1 MDDGAGR
8 WADLDRPPLR
18 EGPLRRAVEG
28 PGGWRAFELVE
39 RTGSTNTDLAGRA
52 RAGEPEG
59 LVLAADHQVSGRGRL
74 GREWVSPPRAGIA
87 VSVLLRPGAPTA
99 DGLPAVDPGRWSWV
113 PLLAGLAL
121 VDALTRTCGLAAEL
135 KWPNDVLVP
144 VGADRSSGTAAAR
157 AAARDGVPTAEREL
171 GKVCGVLAEAVDGA
185 VVLGAGI
192 NVSQQQDELPVP
204 TATSLRLAGSATTD
218 RDTVL
223 RAYLRALAV
232 RYAGWRAAGGDPRA
246 GGVAAGY
253 REACGTIG
261 RRVRVDLPGDRQ
273 VFGLADGVDDEGRL
287 LLLADGADRPT
298 ALAAGDV
305 VHLRADR
312 PAEGG

>member
-18 EGPLRRAVEG
+18 ATPLRRAVEG

-39 RTGSTNTDLAGRA
+39 RTGSTNSDLAERA
-52 RAGEPEG
+52 RSGEPEG
-59 LVLAADHQVSGRGRL
+59 LVLAADHQSSGRGRL

-87 VSVLLRPGAPTA
+87 VSVLLRPGEPTA
-99 DGLPAVDPGRWSWV
+99 DGLPAVDPARWAWL

-144 VGADRSSGTAAAR
+144 VGADRAAGAGGR
-157 AAARDGVPTAEREL
+157 GGEL
-171 GKVCGVLAEAVDGA
+171 GKVCGVLSEAVGSA
-185 VVLGAGI
+185 VVVGSGI

-204 TATSLRLAGSATTD
+204 TATSLLLAGSASTD

-246 GGVAAGY
+246 AGVLAGY

-287 LLLADGADRPT
+287 LLLPDGADRPEP
-298 ALAAGDV
+298 LAAGDV

>member
-1 MDDGAGR
+1 MDEGAGR
-8 WADLDRPPLR
+8 WADLGRPPLR
-18 EGPLRRAVEG
+18 VAALRRAVEG
-28 PGGWRAFELVE
+28 PGGWREFRLVD
-39 RTGSTNTDLAGRA
+39 RTGSTNADLADRA

-59 LVLAADHQVSGRGRL
+59 LVLAADHQSSGRGRL
-74 GREWVSPPRAGIA
+74 GRQWVSPPRAGIA
-87 VSVLLRPGAPTA
+87 VSVLLRPGEPTA
-99 DGLPAVDPGRWSWV
+99 DGLPAVDPGRWAWL

-144 VGADRSSGTAAAR
+144 VGAERAGGGPHGADRDPA
-157 AAARDGVPTAEREL
+157 EL

-185 VVLGAGI
+185 VVVGSGI
-192 NVSQQQDELPVP
+192 NVSQEQHELPVP
-204 TATSLRLAGSATTD
+204 TATSLLLAGAATTD

-223 RAYLRALAV
+223 RAYLRAFAG

-246 GGVAAGY
+246 SGVAAAY

-261 RRVRVDLPGDRQ
+261 RRVRVDLPGERQ
-273 VFGLADGVDDEGRL
+273 VYGLADGVDGEGRL
-287 LLLADGADRPT
+287 LLLADGAERPEP
-298 ALAAGDV
+298 LAAGDV

>member
-1 MDDGAGR
+1 VDDGAGR
-8 WADLDRPPLR
+8 WSDLGRPPLR
-18 EGPLRRAVEG
+18 ATALRRAVEG
-28 PGGWRAFELVE
+28 PGGWRAFELVA
-39 RTGSTNTDLAGRA
+39 RTGSTNADLADRA
-52 RAGEPEG
+52 RAGEAEG
-59 LVLAADHQVSGRGRL
+59 LVLAADHQSAGRGRL
-74 GREWVSPPRAGIA
+74 GREWVSPARAGIA
-87 VSVLLRPGAPTA
+87 VSVLLRPGGPTA
-99 DGLPAVDPGRWSWV
+99 DGLPAVDPGRWSWL

-144 VGADRSSGTAAAR
+144 VGPDRGFGAVARGSGDPA
-157 AAARDGVPTAEREL
+157 EL

-185 VVLGAGI
+185 VVVGAGI
-192 NVSQQQDELPVP
+192 NVSQEQDELPVP
-204 TATSLRLAGSATTD
+204 TATSLLLAGSATTD

-232 RYAGWRAAGGDPRA
+232 RYAGWRQVGGDARAAGA
-246 GGVAAGY
+246 TAGY

-273 VFGLADGVDDEGRL
+273 LFGLADGVDDEGRL
-287 LLLADGADRPT
+287 LLLADGDGRPIP
-298 ALAAGDV
+298 LAAGDV

-312 PAEGG
+312 PGTEGG